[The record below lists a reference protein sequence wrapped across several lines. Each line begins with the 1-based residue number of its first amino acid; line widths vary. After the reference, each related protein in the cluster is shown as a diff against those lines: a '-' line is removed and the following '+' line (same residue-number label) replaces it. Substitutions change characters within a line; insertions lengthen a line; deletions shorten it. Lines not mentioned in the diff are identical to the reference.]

1 MTAVIDKII
10 LVVPAFL
17 IREPCMISGG
27 SDSVLNQFSADFLH
41 QFSGKT
47 VDNSTV
53 IGMFQYVVVYFLVF
67 IFRRFY
73 RKVQILPVESCRGAK
88 RIPKPQKP
96 RDIFSY
102 LFRRRSCKS
111 ADHRTLW

>member
-27 SDSVLNQFSADFLH
+27 SDTIPDQFSADLLH
-41 QFSGKT
+41 QFSGQT
-47 VDNSTV
+47 VDDPAV
-53 IGMFQYVVVYFLVF
+53 IRMLQYVVVYFLVF

-102 LFRRRSCKS
+102 LFGCRS
-111 ADHRTLW
+111 